1 MPSNDIA
8 LLLIKKLKIPKIK
21 INVNITLSEY
31 LIEFVIIL
39 LKYLYF
45 IKNNYFNIL

>member
-1 MPSNDIA
+1 MLSNDIA
-8 LLLIKKLKIPKIK
+8 LLLIKKLKISKIK